1 MNLTMNMARRGV
13 PILFGASLLLLAGC
27 TFPERDYGFM
37 PDNRVIRVEQG
48 AQGWKASP
56 PDCELLYPARRRL
69 AHDDRPQ
76 VAFGCATYTNLAASV
91 ARPQDLVQPAEYGG
105 AQTDAATLAVQRY
118 RENEVEPL
126 RETDSMSKTGN

>member
-1 MNLTMNMARRGV
+1 MNLTTKTARCGLV
-13 PILFGASLLLLAGC
+13 TLVAVSMLLLAGC

-48 AQGWKASP
+48 AQGWQASP
-56 PDCELLYPARRRL
+56 PDCDLLYPARRRL

-91 ARPQDLVQPAEYGG
+91 ARPQDLVQPKEYAGP
-105 AQTDAATLAVQRY
+105 QTDAATLAVQRY